1 MKIAVATIAKNEEQF
16 VQRWAESCKDA
27 DYRLILDTGSDDN
40 TATLAGVYGVKH
52 DTKVF
57 DPWRFDH
64 ARNHALSLI
73 PDDIDYVIWL
83 DMDEVLQP
91 GWRQALEKAT
101 TTRPRYKYVWSW
113 NPDGSEGLV
122 YAGDKIH
129 KRHGY
134 TWQHPVHEVLK
145 AVDTIETQEFIEGLQ
160 IHHHPDHTKS
170 RSQYLPLLELAVK
183 ENPHD
188 DRNQFYLARE
198 YFFNGQYGLAQY
210 HFGQHLHLSQWNPER
225 AASHRY
231 LAKMR
236 PDAAEFHLYRA
247 IAEDPTRRESWVELA
262 MVYYERRDWQRC
274 RMACT
279 MALAVIEKPL
289 DYLCEAFA
297 WGSVPHDLMALS
309 CHHLGDSD
317 EAFYHGS
324 QAVALEPYNER
335 LVTNL
340 TFYRR

>member
-1 MKIAVATIAKNEEQF
+1 MRVAVATIAKNEEQF
-16 VQRWAESCKDA
+16 VARWAKSCADA
-27 DYRLILDTGSDDN
+27 DYRLILDTGSTDN
-40 TATLAGVYGVKH
+40 TVAIANERSVYVEWRE
-52 DTKVF
+52 F
-57 DPWRFDH
+57 NPWRFDH

-101 TTRPRYKYVWSW
+101 ATRPRYKYVWSW
-113 NPDGSEGLV
+113 NENGSEGLT

-134 TWQHPVHEVLK
+134 IWQHPVHEVLK
-145 AVDTIETQEFIEGLQ
+145 AVDITETQEFIEGLE

-183 ENPHD
+183 EDPHD

-247 IAEDPTRRESWVELA
+247 IAEDPTRRESWVELQK
-262 MVYYERRDWQRC
+262 VYYQKQDWASC
-274 RMACT
+274 YYT
-279 MALAVIEKPL
+279 GKMALRITEKPL
-289 DYLCEAFA
+289 DYLCEAEA
-297 WGSVPHDLMALS
+297 WGWLPYDLLAIAS
-309 CHHLGDSD
+309 FHLGKKNEAYAYGL
-317 EAFYHGS
+317 EAFAQNPTDHR
-324 QAVALEPYNER
+324 LEA
-335 LVTNL
+335 NL
-340 TFYRR
+340 EWYL